1 MKASQRYRGMTD
13 QWNLG
18 AESRRCLEIT
28 PGGIPSKQLD
38 VGRHATTVICIQYG
52 LIDCRLAPNIGLEV
66 ATSDELRAVS
76 NPYPLRRTAETLVV

>member
-1 MKASQRYRGMTD
+1 MKASQRYRGMAD

-52 LIDCRLAPNIGLEV
+52 LIDCRLAPNIGLE
-66 ATSDELRAVS
+66 AQTRASDYKSDALAQS
-76 NPYPLRRTAETLVV
+76 